1 MQVKEVTSY
10 SFYEFCRDAQEA
22 ILQGYRFDFDSNAN
36 FPQQF
41 GSMLTAIMVLKVE
54 PVPEKYQADA
64 NEDAAKAVAV
74 EQFLAVVQQEDKPVV
89 KPGRKPR
96 V

>member
-10 SFYEFCRDAQEA
+10 SFYEFCRDAQQA

-41 GSMLTAIMVLKVE
+41 GSMLTAIMLKEETIKKE
-54 PVPEKYQADA
+54 PA
-64 NEDAAKAVAV
+64 NELVGAAV
-74 EQFLAVVQQEDKPVV
+74 EFEPEDKPVV

-96 V
+96 G

>member
-41 GSMLTAIMVLKVE
+41 GSMLTAILVKEENIKKE
-54 PVPEKYQADA
+54 PAGELVGV
-64 NEDAAKAVAV
+64 AA
-74 EQFLAVVQQEDKPVV
+74 EFELEDKPAV

-96 V
+96 A

>member
-22 ILQGYRFDFDSNAN
+22 ILQGYRFDFDSNTN

-41 GSMLTAIMVLKVE
+41 GSMLTAILVKEENIKKE
-54 PVPEKYQADA
+54 PVGELVGA
-64 NEDAAKAVAV
+64 AV
-74 EQFLAVVQQEDKPVV
+74 EFEPEDKPVV

>member
-41 GSMLTAIMVLKVE
+41 GSMLTAILVKEENIKKE
-54 PVPEKYQADA
+54 PT
-64 NEDAAKAVAV
+64 NELIGAAV
-74 EQFLAVVQQEDKPVV
+74 EFEQEDKPVV

-96 V
+96 A